1 MSEHA
6 HRSLGADPAVIATAL
21 AIGHDAP
28 VIADAS
34 FAIPTASVTAVIGP
48 NGSGK
53 STLLNAIAG
62 LLEPMHGSLEV
73 LGRRP
78 KQAQTDVSYVLQGT
92 AITPGVP
99 ITVRQTVRMAR
110 YATTGPLG
118 RWRQRDRD
126 LVASAMR
133 QLDIDSLDRRH
144 LSELSGGQRQRVFV
158 AQAVAQ
164 DHAMLL
170 MDEPLTGLDLNSA
183 RTIDELIHAESERGC
198 TVIITTHDLDE
209 ARAAQH
215 VLLLG
220 AGQVISGPPAQVLT
234 TANLT
239 RAYGLGT
246 RHPTHPIDTHPPTAH
261 HEEVD
266 RADRQVPSQRTSSA
280 YDPF

>member
-133 QLDIDSLDRRH
+133 QLDIDGLDRRH
-144 LSELSGGQRQRVFV
+144 LSELSAGQRQRVFV

-266 RADRQVPSQRTSSA
+266 RADRQVPSQRISSA

>member
-1 MSEHA
+1 MPEHA
-6 HRSLGADPAVIATAL
+6 HRGPGEEPAVIATDL

-34 FAIPTASVTAVIGP
+34 FAIPTGSVTAVIGP

-73 LGRRP
+73 MGRRP
-78 KQAQTDVSYVLQGT
+78 RQAQTDVSYVLQGT
-92 AITPGVP
+92 VITPGVP

-133 QLDIDSLDRRH
+133 QLEIEDLGRRH

-158 AQAVAQ
+158 AQAIAQ

-170 MDEPLTGLDLNSA
+170 MDEPLTGLDLSSA
-183 RTIDELIHAESERGC
+183 RTIDELIHAESDRGC

-215 VLLLG
+215 VLLMG

-234 TANLT
+234 TENLT
-239 RAYGLGT
+239 RAYGLGA

-261 HEEVD
+261 HDEVD
-266 RADRQVPSQRTSSA
+266 LGGRQVASPKSP
-280 YDPF
+280 Y